1 MIAFGKHLVL
11 NFLFGMREK
20 TLLLMNYLFPI
31 VFYLFIGGIMPQI
44 NGGSTETLI
53 PAMIIFSVIVST
65 LLGMP
70 NDIVN
75 SRNDGVYRNYKINGI
90 SKISTLLVP
99 AISTA
104 VHSFIVSCII
114 FFTAPIL
121 FDVKSE
127 YSLISL
133 LIVFLCVYITCSGVA
148 LVIGSISDN
157 TSVTVVLAQIIFLP
171 SMLIGGLMIPTSQL
185 PKSLIKFSELLPT
198 TYAMDL
204 LESLNNLNPAK
215 YSTILSIVILLSV
228 GLIGYIV
235 ANYLFR
241 FDVTDKSKKKITA
254 ILVLLPF
261 VINILFL

>member
-1 MIAFGKHLVL
+1 
-11 NFLFGMREK
+11 
-20 TLLLMNYLFPI
+20 
-31 VFYLFIGGIMPQI
+31 MPQI

-70 NDIVN
+70 NEIVN

-114 FFTAPIL
+114 FFTAPML
-121 FDVKSE
+121 FDIESK

-133 LIVFLCVYITCSGVA
+133 LIVFFCVYITCSGIA
-148 LVIGSISDN
+148 LIIGSISDN

-204 LESLNNLNPAK
+204 LEALNNINPSK
-215 YSTILSIVILLSV
+215 YSSLLSILVLLSV

-241 FDVTDKSKKKITA
+241 FDVTDKSKKKIIA
-254 ILVLLPF
+254 LFVLLPF